1 MIYCMPPQRGLKR
14 RGSVGG
20 PEVGISETTAKSLLR
35 KQKRIDSWFISSMG
49 MNIYRGCTH
58 GCAYCD
64 GRAEQY
70 RLEGV
75 FGEDVAVKTN
85 AAALLERE
93 VDPKRR
99 RKPLPGG
106 FVLIGGGVTDAW
118 QPIDRKY
125 NLTEAVLK
133 ILLRAHLPVHGL
145 TKSADVVRHLDL
157 LTAINQERRAI
168 VSFSF
173 SSVNEEI
180 SAVVEP
186 GLPGPKKRLEAMARI
201 KAAEISAGMFLM
213 PVIPGLTDTD
223 VEIRRS
229 LEAAVQAGAD
239 YVIFGGM
246 TLKPGRQF
254 DHFLGLVHEK
264 WPELD
269 PGYRKIYPGNRW
281 GSALTGYYDKIHR
294 RLAPIAQEMGVPLRI
309 PESLWGDLVSDTERR
324 MILSEHRKYLRRL
337 GLSFDFDARD

>member
-1 MIYCMPPQRGLKR
+1 M
-14 RGSVGG
+14 
-20 PEVGISETTAKSLLR
+20 GITEITAKSLLR

-49 MNIYRGCTH
+49 MNIYRGCSH

-70 RLEGV
+70 RLEGEL
-75 FGEDVAVKTN
+75 GKDIAVKTN

-93 VDPKRR
+93 LDPKRR

-106 FVLIGGGVTDAW
+106 FVMIGGGVTDAW

-125 NLTEAVLK
+125 NLTEAILE
-133 ILLRAHLPVHGL
+133 ILLKARLPVHGL

-157 LTAINQERRAI
+157 LSAINRARRAI

-173 SSVNEEI
+173 SSANEEI

-186 GLPGPKKRLEAMARI
+186 GLPGPKIRLDAMSRV
-201 KAAEISAGMFLM
+201 KAAGLGAGMFLM
-213 PVIPGLTDTD
+213 PVIPGLTDT
-223 VEIRRS
+223 ESELRRS
-229 LEAAVQAGAD
+229 LDAAVDAGAD

-254 DHFLGLVHEK
+254 DHFMGLVREK
-264 WPELD
+264 WPDLE

-281 GSALTGYYDKIHR
+281 GSALPGYYDKVHR
-294 RLAPIAQEMGVPLRI
+294 RLAPIAREVGVPLRI
-309 PESLWGDLVSDTERR
+309 PESMWGDLVSDIERR
-324 MILSEHRKYLRRL
+324 AILQEHRNYLRRL
-337 GLSFDFDARD
+337 GLSLGLDARD

>member
-1 MIYCMPPQRGLKR
+1 M
-14 RGSVGG
+14 
-20 PEVGISETTAKSLLR
+20 GISEISAKSLLR

-106 FVLIGGGVTDAW
+106 FVMIGGGVADAW
-118 QPIDRKY
+118 QPIDRRY
-125 NLTEAVLK
+125 NLTEAILM
-133 ILLRAHLPVHGL
+133 ILLRARLPVHGL

-157 LTAINQERRAI
+157 LTAINRERRAI

-180 SAVVEP
+180 SAMVEP
-186 GLPGPKKRLEAMARI
+186 GLPGPRKRLEAMSRI
-201 KAAEISAGMFLM
+201 KAAGIGTGMFLM
-213 PVIPGLTDTD
+213 PVVPGLTDTEF
-223 VEIRRS
+223 EIRRS
-229 LEAAVQAGAD
+229 LEAAVDAGAD

-254 DHFLGLVHEK
+254 DHFMGLVHEK
-264 WPELD
+264 WPELYS
-269 PGYRKIYPGNRW
+269 GYRKIYPGNRW
-281 GSALTGYYDKIHR
+281 GSALPGYYDKVHR
-294 RLAPIAQEMGVPLRI
+294 RLAPIARAVGVPLRI
-309 PESLWGDLVSDTERR
+309 PALLWGDLVSDTERR
-324 MILSEHRKYLRRL
+324 SILLEHRNYLRRL
-337 GLSFDFDARD
+337 GLSSDIDAPD